1 MVKSGLPSD
10 FRVLYSHH
18 YYHCNEWYN
27 EFCNN
32 DNGTDC
38 KSYFVS
44 DNRDNNKIITIA
56 MMIKNIR
63 MTTVTITAMM
73 ILMMIIAMVI

>member
-44 DNRDNNKIITIA
+44 DNRNNNKIITIA

-63 MTTVTITAMM
+63 MTVTITAMM